1 MTTIHIGDHA
11 QHTMD
16 QIQSEGPASRP
27 LDFPPPTVRR
37 GTRGNALVV
46 DPETG
51 HRDIWPNVVHR
62 HDFRA
67 NPANPKTSTPVIP
80 PQEYIAYFPQRRLQ
94 QAIYGEIWACL
105 VLRRHYGV
113 AADDAARAAGLS
125 PGDPIAPI
133 VWEIVRDGNSH
144 VAMKKVE
151 WAKVHQARG
160 RLLEDP
166 VKEIAA
172 MQYIGNTHPH
182 VLGSSEVLQDDE
194 FIYSIM
200 TYARGGDLF
209 GIVVSETEQRGGEGG
224 MSEPSAR
231 YWFRQIL
238 SVCTPSSI
246 DCCSYYQ
253 WNPYTKSNLKYVM
266 LGTASFTK

>member
-1 MTTIHIGDHA
+1 MTIIGEHA
-11 QHTMD
+11 YHSFD
-16 QIQSEGPASRP
+16 QIESEGPASRP

-37 GTRGNALVV
+37 GIRGNALVV
-46 DPETG
+46 DPESG

-62 HDFRA
+62 HDFRN
-67 NPANPKTSTPVIP
+67 NPTHSKSISTPTIAP
-80 PQEYIAYFPQRRLQ
+80 HEYIAYFPQRRLQ

-105 VLRRHYGV
+105 ILRRHYGV

-133 VWEIVRDGNSH
+133 VWEIVRDGITH

-172 MQYIGNTHPH
+172 MQYIGNDHPH
-182 VLGSSEVLQDDE
+182 VLGSSVVLQDDE
-194 FIYSIM
+194 FIYSFM
-200 TYARGGDLF
+200 TYAKGGDLF
-209 GIVVSETEQRGGEGG
+209 GVVVSETEQRGGEGG

-238 SVCTPSSI
+238 SVRNFKHKT
-246 DCCSYYQ
+246 DD
-253 WNPYTKSNLKYVM
+253 LV
-266 LGTASFTK
+266 FR